1 MNTKSLLL
9 LVLSS
14 SIMTFAAQAQSDG
27 EPRENKGK
35 RPSPQELFQ
44 RLDTDESGTLSQEE
58 VKGPLAEH
66 FEKIDADSDGQ
77 ITPQEL
83 RAANKDRAKGKKGGD
98 SERRGPNL
106 KEADTNEDGALS
118 KEEATAAGLDR
129 LLEHFDE
136 IDADG
141 DGIITKDEMKAMH
154 KGKKG
159 KKERKGQENGSD
171 E

>member
-14 SIMTFAAQAQSDG
+14 SLISFAAQAKPDG
-27 EPRENKGK
+27 EPRENQGK
-35 RPSPQELFQ
+35 RPSPEELFQ
-44 RLDTDESGTLSQEE
+44 RLDTDESGTLSAEE

-66 FEKIDADSDGQ
+66 FDEIDADSDGQ
-77 ITPQEL
+77 ITKEEL
-83 RAANKDRAKGKKGGD
+83 GAAKKGREKGEKGQKD
-98 SERRGPNL
+98 KGGERRGPNL
-106 KEADTNEDGALS
+106 KEADTNENGSIS
-118 KEEATAAGLDR
+118 KAEATDAGLDR

-136 IDADG
+136 IDSNDDG
-141 DGIITKDEMKAMH
+141 EITKDEMKAMQ

-159 KKERKGQENGSD
+159 KKERKGQED